1 MFDFPFGFGGLCW
14 GMRGGD
20 KLRVLTAVVI
30 PNYSVACAVAY
41 YGALLLAPPRSSSSQ
56 NFSKAQA
63 YLCLAGALFLPV
75 CDDRLPPFLGFPLA
89 LCNLYGCG
97 ASPLFIV
104 LTPLL
109 STMGVIALFCV
120 IRPSVL
126 HLGFRRKGTGLG
138 FLSHSVCL
146 PAIGAADANLGCLS
160 SCTCLLMRAAAAH
173 AFHYVG
179 VLSQLPALVPRG
191 RASRATVVTIFGPP
205 SVPARWFPFPSLG
218 LCSSWAGLY
227 ASTDRISSANTTP
240 SVPVAPAPSMAAPK
254 SALPTSP
261 LADQEPYDPMLH
273 ADTSNLLEESLDIL
287 SDYSIPLDIDGIA
300 PPIGE
305 DLLHLAI
312 DEVADSLMW
321 EVASS
326 ILAQGHPA
334 SVGSPAQPVAMGST
348 ASSEG

>member
-1 MFDFPFGFGGLCW
+1 
-14 GMRGGD
+14 MRGGD

-227 ASTDRISSANTTP
+227 GLCFHLPSSPTWNRTAPLPFPSKLKLSYPYKFSGRLANTLHCDFSLLLSTSSCAQHLHP
-240 SVPVAPAPSMAAPK
+240 SIFLMA
-254 SALPTSP
+254 
-261 LADQEPYDPMLH
+261 
-273 ADTSNLLEESLDIL
+273 EEL
-287 SDYSIPLDIDGIA
+287 
-300 PPIGE
+300 
-305 DLLHLAI
+305 
-312 DEVADSLMW
+312 
-321 EVASS
+321 
-326 ILAQGHPA
+326 LAQLGNLRFTTEEQDVVVVTSDSMEVPA
-334 SVGSPAQPVAMGST
+334 EDFACSLVGRVVTQGSVDSNCLIHLFRALGIPEVLVCLRMY
-348 ASSEG
+348 